1 MGVPQ
6 GSAIGPLLFIVY
18 INDVFFMVMG
28 TEICNFANDTTIFAA
43 DSYLDKVLERLE
55 VDALSLAK

>member
-1 MGVPQ
+1 
-6 GSAIGPLLFIVY
+6 
-18 INDVFFMVMG
+18 MVMS

-43 DSYLDKVLERLE
+43 DSCLDKVLERLE